1 MALNLDGSYEQIK
14 FHDYESVLL
23 YNNTQYETYVPHWHA
38 STEII
43 MPVKGDYTI
52 ICNGTN
58 YYLKE
63 RDILIIAPG
72 TVHSIPACHGQRYI
86 FLADFFHYI
95 KSDCF
100 STIQAALSPVTLING
115 NTLPEIHDTCA
126 QLISSCA
133 EEYFGENR
141 FRETAVFHFLVQL
154 FLLVGRTLSDE
165 SAVFHDISP
174 DKKRHYTEAFSSV
187 CEYIHQH
194 YAENLCVDT
203 AASMTGFSKYH
214 FLRLFK
220 QFTGDTFYHYVNA
233 QRIYHACLL
242 LSDPEK
248 NITEVAMSCGFH
260 SISSFLRIFKLQKG
274 CTPTEFRRIHN
285 TTNTSITLPASD

>member
-1 MALNLDGSYEQIK
+1 MACIHRNHHACQRRLYYHLQWDKLLSEGAGYPDHYTWNCS
-14 FHDYESVLL
+14 FHSSLSWSTL
-23 YNNTQYETYVPHWHA
+23 Y
-38 STEII
+38 
-43 MPVKGDYTI
+43 
-52 ICNGTN
+52 
-58 YYLKE
+58 
-63 RDILIIAPG
+63 
-72 TVHSIPACHGQRYI
+72 

-220 QFTGDTFYHYVNA
+220 QFAGDTFYHYVNA

>member
-1 MALNLDGSYEQIK
+1 MNLCCYITTRNTKHMCHIGMHPQKSSCLSKAIILSSAMGQTIIWRSGISWSLHLELFIPFQPVMVNVIFFWQISSIILNLTVFQQFRQHSLQLHWSTGTHSLK
-14 FHDYESVLL
+14 FMIH
-23 YNNTQYETYVPHWHA
+23 VPNWFP
-38 STEII
+38 
-43 MPVKGDYTI
+43 PVQK
-52 ICNGTN
+52 
-58 YYLKE
+58 
-63 RDILIIAPG
+63 
-72 TVHSIPACHGQRYI
+72 SISAKPVPW
-86 FLADFFHYI
+86 
-95 KSDCF
+95 DCGVSF
-100 STIQAALSPVTLING
+100 PCSA
-115 NTLPEIHDTCA
+115 
-126 QLISSCA
+126 
-133 EEYFGENR
+133 
-141 FRETAVFHFLVQL
+141 

-220 QFTGDTFYHYVNA
+220 QFAGDTFYHYVNA

-248 NITEVAMSCGFH
+248 I
-260 SISSFLRIFKLQKG
+260 
-274 CTPTEFRRIHN
+274 
-285 TTNTSITLPASD
+285 

>member
-1 MALNLDGSYEQIK
+1 MVNVIFFWQISSIILNL
-14 FHDYESVLL
+14 
-23 YNNTQYETYVPHWHA
+23 
-38 STEII
+38 
-43 MPVKGDYTI
+43 
-52 ICNGTN
+52 
-58 YYLKE
+58 
-63 RDILIIAPG
+63 
-72 TVHSIPACHGQRYI
+72 TV
-86 FLADFFHYI
+86 
-95 KSDCF
+95 F

-220 QFTGDTFYHYVNA
+220 QFAGDTFYHYVNA

-248 NITEVAMSCGFH
+248 NINGGRNELWIPLYLIVPPY
-260 SISSFLRIFKLQKG
+260 LQ
-274 CTPTEFRRIHN
+274 
-285 TTNTSITLPASD
+285 TTKRVYPD